1 MDRRWRHWQRLG
13 GAALV
18 ALVVAAALEL
28 LPWKL
33 LERLEWQVYDQRV
46 RLDQIG
52 TQDPALKIIDIDE
65 RSLQALGQWPWP
77 RTLLA
82 ELIETLFEEHD
93 AALLGVDV
101 VFAEPETALW
111 QRHWEQLRE
120 QYPVLEEASLP
131 DDGDQRLAEVL
142 AGYPVVLGYYFQ
154 SDTSAQALS
163 SSGALPEPLDLA
175 EAPPLPLP
183 EPGRFTGNLEV
194 LQQAAMGGGFF
205 DNPRV
210 DADGVYRRM
219 PMLQRWQDEVYP
231 ALPLAMLLTL
241 LGQPQVSLVVAEG
254 AGQPQL
260 EALDVGGFEI
270 PVDGRGA
277 ALVPWYGPRGHFD
290 YVSAVDVLEG
300 EMAPG
305 ELAGTTLIL
314 GASAPGLMDLRA
326 TPVGAVFPGPEI
338 HLNLLAGMLH
348 QSFMADPP
356 WVAGAELVALVGLG
370 ALMVVLYP
378 LLGAPWL
385 MALSV
390 VLVALSLGG
399 NWWAWQQ
406 GLVLPLAGLLVLLVV
421 QLLWHLSANLLR
433 SHWQKQ
439 WVAARFGQY
448 VPPALVEDMVD
459 SDEDFGLAGE
469 ERELTVLFSDIRDFT
484 AFAESLTPRE
494 LTEVMNRLL
503 TPLTA
508 AIHLHGG
515 TIDKYM
521 GDAVMAF
528 WGAPL
533 RDPDHAEH
541 ALHGAW
547 AMREALEAVNRELHA
562 EGKPPLSMGL
572 GLNSGEM
579 SVGNMGSRFR
589 MAYTVMGDNV
599 NLGSRLEALT
609 KTYGVAVIVSE
620 SVVARA
626 PAWIFRRLD
635 RVRVKGRKAP
645 LWIYE
650 PLGLAAVVS
659 GPRQQWVGAYE
670 AAVECYQ
677 QGDFSDA
684 EAAFRA
690 LPDDDPVTQL
700 YLARLAELRRQPP
713 SEWDGV
719 WRHLDK

>member
-1 MDRRWRHWQRLG
+1 MDRRWRLWQRLG
-13 GAALV
+13 GALLV
-18 ALVVAAALEL
+18 ALVVAASLEL

-33 LERLEWQVYDQRV
+33 LERLEWQAYDQRV
-46 RLDQIG
+46 RLDLIG

-82 ELIETLFEEHD
+82 ELVETLFEEHD

-101 VFAEPETALW
+101 VFAEPEASLW
-111 QRHWEQLRE
+111 ASHWEQLRE
-120 QYPVLEEASLP
+120 QYPALEEAPPP
-131 DDGDQRLAEVL
+131 DDGDQRLAETL

-154 SDTSAQALS
+154 SDASAQELA
-163 SSGALPEPLDLA
+163 SSGALPDPLTLSADYA
-175 EAPPLPLP
+175 LPLP

-219 PMLQRWQDEVYP
+219 SMLQWWQGETYP

-241 LGQPQVSLVVAEG
+241 LGDPEVAPVVAEG
-254 AGQPQL
+254 AGQAQL
-260 EALDVGGFEI
+260 EALEVGGFEI
-270 PVDGRGA
+270 PVDGQGA

-300 EMAPG
+300 ELEPG
-305 ELAGTTLIL
+305 ELAGATLIL

-338 HLNLLAGMLH
+338 HLSLLAGMLH
-348 QSFMADPP
+348 QSFMAEPP
-356 WVAGAELVALVGLG
+356 WVAGAELVTLLALG
-370 ALMVVLYP
+370 ALMVVVYP

-385 MALSV
+385 MALS
-390 VLVALSLGG
+390 LGLLALSLGG

-406 GLVLPLAGLLVLLVV
+406 GLVLPVAGLLVLLVL
-421 QLLWHLSANLLR
+421 QLVWHLSANLLR
-433 SHWQKQ
+433 SHRHKQ

-448 VPPALVEDMVD
+448 VPPALVDDMVE
-459 SDEDFGLAGE
+459 SDEEFGLAGE
-469 ERELTVLFSDIRDFT
+469 ERELTVLFSDMRDFT
-484 AFAESLTPRE
+484 AFSESLPPRE

-508 AIHLHGG
+508 AIHKHGG

-533 RDPDHAEH
+533 HDPDHADH

-547 AMREALEAVNRELHA
+547 AMREALEEVNRELRA
-562 EGKPPLSMGL
+562 EGKPPLSMGI

-599 NLGSRLEALT
+599 NIGSRLEGLT
-609 KTYGVAVIVSE
+609 KEYGVDLIVSE

-626 PAWIFRRLD
+626 PNWAFRRLD
-635 RVRVKGRKAP
+635 RVRVKGREQP

-650 PLGLAAVVS
+650 PLGSAAS
-659 GPRQQWVGAYE
+659 
-670 AAVECYQ
+670 
-677 QGDFSDA
+677 
-684 EAAFRA
+684 
-690 LPDDDPVTQL
+690 PDTD
-700 YLARLAELRRQPP
+700 
-713 SEWDGV
+713 
-719 WRHLDK
+719 